1 MGRSNLVSC
10 GTVVGKARVG
20 SDGIWAVVALGV
32 AWFLWTVGRQ
42 NFDPSHERHLIVMQ
56 AEDLNRLHVIAEA
69 HRAGEDV
76 WSIHEKEYDNDKR
89 KIVPSDSDRWEG
101 SWQRGL

>member
-1 MGRSNLVSC
+1 MGVQSC
-10 GTVVGKARVG
+10 FLRHCGGQSARYG

-56 AEDLNRLHVIAEA
+56 AEDLNRLRH
-69 HRAGEDV
+69 
-76 WSIHEKEYDNDKR
+76 S
-89 KIVPSDSDRWEG
+89 
-101 SWQRGL
+101 